1 MPSLTVENYV
11 KTIYQICT
19 NSGGSSASTGKISES
34 LGVSPSTVTSMLK
47 TLSDSQ
53 LATYMPYE
61 GVQLTDA
68 GTALALRMLR
78 RHRLIELFLV
88 HSLDMHWDEVHDEAE
103 NMEHAVSDQ
112 VVDRI
117 EQYLGHPVVDPHGD
131 PIPRADGSVAMP
143 EGQSLASC
151 QEGESFLLARVLDQ
165 SSDFLRY
172 LSQTG
177 LSLGVQGRVESNRT
191 EAGTVTVEVAGNQ
204 TILGHAAAAKILVR
218 AVK

>member
-1 MPSLTVENYV
+1 MPSLTIENYV
-11 KTIYQICT
+11 KTIYQIST
-19 NSGGSSASTGKISES
+19 ASGGKSATTGKIAES

-53 LATYMPYE
+53 LATYTPYE
-61 GVQLTDA
+61 GVRLTDA
-68 GTALALRMLR
+68 GQGLALRMLR

-88 HSLDMHWDEVHDEAE
+88 QTLDMHWDEVHEEAE

-117 EQYLGHPVVDPHGD
+117 EQYLGHPQVDPHGD
-131 PIPRADGSVAMP
+131 PIPKADGSVEMP
-143 EGQSLASC
+143 EGQSLASY
-151 QEGESFLLARVLDQ
+151 QEGEPFLLTRVLDQ

-177 LSLGVQGRVESNRT
+177 LSLGAKGRVRSNRV
-191 EAGTVTVEVAGNQ
+191 EAGTVTVEVEGME
-204 TILGHAAAAKILVR
+204 TTLGHAAAAKILVV